1 MGHRPAALRQRPNR
15 PQAVTAVRQSLWIS
29 LADSYLGLVLRLVG
43 TVIIARLLTPA
54 EIGIL
59 AVAAVF
65 SGLASMF
72 RDFGVAEYMIQEKD
86 LTARKIAATLTVNII
101 VSWLMAAA
109 MFFGSSLAADF
120 YKTPGVGEVMR
131 VQAISFLLVPFGAV
145 TMAYFRREL
154 NFRPLFICNILG
166 NLTGFVVSVSM
177 VLLGFSYM
185 SLAWSTV
192 ASIVVTVGGSLW
204 FRPSHFPR
212 WPGWSG
218 VEEVFHFGKY
228 VGSAYI
234 LGVLG
239 KGAPE
244 MIIGRVLGMTEVALF
259 SRAGGLIEM
268 FQRMALRPVIFVCM
282 PYFAQNDREQ
292 GEIAAAYVKSV
303 SYLTAVGWPF
313 LAFMGIAAFSA
324 IRIVYGPQWDAAVP
338 LAQVLVAAFALELI
352 HAMSREA
359 LLARGHARSVNEMQ
373 VWIVGLQ
380 VLGLL
385 AVLPWGLM
393 GAAVGVLVGTLLGL
407 VAAQVYLKRHIGLST
422 RQLLRTCGTSLV
434 VTVGAVAPAALW
446 AAWAGVTL
454 DNYIVFGVFGALLTA
469 LSWLAVLS
477 LMGHPVMTEV
487 KATAERLR
495 AKLKHKSATQD

>member
-1 MGHRPAALRQRPNR
+1 MG
-15 PQAVTAVRQSLWIS
+15 AVRQSLWIT
-29 LADSYLGLVLRLVG
+29 LADSYLGLVLRLAG

-54 EIGIL
+54 EFGVL

-65 SGLASMF
+65 SGLASIF
-72 RDFGVAEYMIQEKD
+72 RDFGVAEYMIQVKD

-109 MFFGSSLAADF
+109 MFLGSSFAADF

-154 NFRPLFICNILG
+154 NFRPVFICNILG
-166 NLTGFVVSVSM
+166 NLTGFVVSVWM

-218 VEEVFHFGKY
+218 VAEVFHFGKF
-228 VGSAYI
+228 VSSAYI

-244 MIIGRVLGMTEVALF
+244 MIIGRVLGMADVAMF

-292 GEIAAAYVKSV
+292 GEIASAYVKSV

-338 LAQVLVAAFALELI
+338 LAQVLVAAFAFELI

-359 LLARGHARSVNEMQ
+359 LLARGHARSINGMQ
-373 VWIVGLQ
+373 AWIVGLQ

-393 GAAVGVLVGTLLGL
+393 GAAVGVLVATMLGL
-407 VAAQVYLKRHIGLST
+407 VVSQIYLKRHIGLST
-422 RQLLRTCGTSLV
+422 RHLLKACGGSLV
-434 VTVGAVAPAALW
+434 VTAGSVAPVALW
-446 AAWAGVTL
+446 AAIAGVNL
-454 DNYIVFGVFGALLTA
+454 DNYLLFGIVGAILTA
-469 LSWLAVLS
+469 VCWLITLS
-477 LMGHPVMTEV
+477 LMKHPVMDEV
-487 KATAERLR
+487 RSIFVRLR
-495 AKLKHKSATQD
+495 GRLWPRPTSEKQTAGRADQPPT